1 MTDRLSSGPAA
12 VFRRNSGM
20 IRFAS
25 VVMIASATI
34 FGGLLSADADAQT
47 VTVEQYQH
55 PKGEKD
61 LNFNKPYLEGIKDG
75 LIAYNMSVEDKLFCL
90 GGMPP
95 VLTFERASDTL
106 LHWARKRGGD
116 AAGLPLGLAL
126 LYSLK
131 EAFPCRGTPR

>member
-1 MTDRLSSGPAA
+1 MTG
-12 VFRRNSGM
+12 
-20 IRFAS
+20 FACA
-25 VVMIASATI
+25 VMIASAAI
-34 FGGLLSADADAQT
+34 FGGLLSADANAQT

-55 PKGEKD
+55 PNGEKD

-75 LIAYNMSVEDKLFCL
+75 LIAYNMSGEDKLFCL

-106 LHWARKRGGD
+106 LQWARKRHGD
-116 AAGLPLGLAL
+116 AGGLPLGLAL

-131 EAFPCRGTPR
+131 EAFPCKGTSR

>member
-1 MTDRLSSGPAA
+1 
-12 VFRRNSGM
+12 M
-20 IRFAS
+20 IRFAG

-34 FGGLLSADADAQT
+34 FAGLLCADANAQT
-47 VTVEQYQH
+47 LTVEQFQH

-61 LNFNKPYLEGIKDG
+61 LNFNKSYLEGIKDG
-75 LIAYNMSVEDKLFCL
+75 LIAYNMSVEDRLFCL

-131 EAFPCRGTPR
+131 EAFPCKGTPQ